1 MEDVSSCVRCRMDGA
16 ARRGD
21 QRCKLRLTV
30 EMAMM
35 GGAAAM
41 IGDLNCIWIMSVVD
55 ERERERERHLRCRP
69 SYRREELEALLSAAE

>member
-1 MEDVSSCVRCRMDGA
+1 M
-16 ARRGD
+16 
-21 QRCKLRLTV
+21 TV

-55 ERERERERHLRCRP
+55 ERERDISVVVRLTAARNWRHF
-69 SYRREELEALLSAAE
+69 

>member
-1 MEDVSSCVRCRMDGA
+1 M
-16 ARRGD
+16 
-21 QRCKLRLTV
+21 TV

-55 ERERERERHLRCRP
+55 ERERERERDISVVVRLT
-69 SYRREELEALLSAAE
+69 AARNWRHF